1 MAPLNLSQRCFCVV
15 SGASRGIGRSFAVE
29 LAKKF
34 TQGSHVVLLARNEEQ
49 LTGVQ
54 GEIEAVT
61 CGRVTVT
68 VQGMDLQRP
77 DGQRLRR
84 VFEEI
89 VNKGQSVPFDL
100 ALCIH
105 NVGTVGD
112 IDKFAATESDADK
125 WGEYFQVSIG
135 NSSSRREIRLIDKY

>member
-1 MAPLNLSQRCFCVV
+1 MNPLNLSQRCFCVV

-49 LTGVQ
+49 LKGVQ

-77 DGQRLRR
+77 DGQRLRQ

-89 VNKGQSVPFDL
+89 VKGQSVPFDL

-125 WGEYFQVSIG
+125 WSEYFQVSVG
-135 NSSSRREIRLIDKY
+135 NSIKINRIMLFD